1 MKTPNPTP
9 KKPKQSARREKPTV
23 GPGTKDKEKSEDP
36 SKQPAER
43 IVTTTQK
50 DATAKPSVGAPPKLA
65 TTNKKT
71 GGLAGKIKDMLF

>member
-1 MKTPNPTP
+1 
-9 KKPKQSARREKPTV
+9 
-23 GPGTKDKEKSEDP
+23 
-36 SKQPAER
+36 
-43 IVTTTQK
+43 VTTTQK